1 MRIAAVRGDER
12 TNAEE
17 TEPRGVVRFL
27 DETRS
32 PRVGGDINE
41 FHIKVASSRACVEG
55 TGL

>member
-1 MRIAAVRGDER
+1 MLTLKKANLVEAF
-12 TNAEE
+12 AS
-17 TEPRGVVRFL
+17 F

-41 FHIKVASSRACVEG
+41 FHIELASSRACVDG